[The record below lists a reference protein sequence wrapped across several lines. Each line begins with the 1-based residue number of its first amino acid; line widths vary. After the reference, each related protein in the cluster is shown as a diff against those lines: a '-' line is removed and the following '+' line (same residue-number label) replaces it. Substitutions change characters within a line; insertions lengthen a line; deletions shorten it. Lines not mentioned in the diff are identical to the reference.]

1 MYLTNEQAK
10 DKGLIRYLAEQAV
23 PESISTIQPLPE
35 GITSHNFEINQHIIF
50 KLPGFSTPTE
60 RWIQQSRCAPVLQ
73 RHLPCQIPQPEIKPV
88 FLNSKSQDF
97 LLSSVYEK
105 IDGETIPYS
114 WHFFKKSQ
122 KFKIQYF
129 EQLADIIHQLHSILP
144 KDLPVKIPTAEE
156 FLKKRFSRSVS
167 KMTPKQEEI
176 LHKIIHSS
184 WVGFHKN
191 LSLSTLCHCDLRSAN
206 VCLDKKGHI
215 TGILDFD
222 SLNTGEPVFEFRPFL
237 YGSKKNE
244 ADIKLFYQI
253 YCQKTG
259 ENPHLKDFKQMRR
272 LFWALCAFALLC
284 KAKNT
289 PGIKSKFRFLKGVKN
304 VFHNA

>member
-10 DKGLIRYLAEQAV
+10 NKDLIGYLAKQAV
-23 PESISTIQPLPE
+23 AEPIFTIHPLSE

-60 RWIQQSRCAPVLQ
+60 RWIQQSQCAPVLQ
-73 RHLPCQIPQPEIKPV
+73 KHLSCKIPHPELKPV
-88 FLNSKSQDF
+88 FLNATSQDF

-105 IDGETIPYS
+105 IDGKTIPYS
-114 WHFFKKSQ
+114 CHFSKKS
-122 KFKIQYF
+122 KEFKMHYF
-129 EQLADIIHQLHSILP
+129 EQLADIMYQLHSILP
-144 KDLPVKIPTAEE
+144 KDLPVQIPTAEE
-156 FLKKRFSRSVS
+156 FLKKLFSKSVS
-167 KMTPKQEEI
+167 KITPKQEEL

-184 WVGFHKN
+184 WVGFPQN

-206 VCLDKKGHI
+206 VCLDKKDHI

-222 SLNTGEPVFEFRPFL
+222 SLNIGKPFFEFRPFL
-237 YGSKKNE
+237 YGSKNHE

-253 YCQKTG
+253 YCQRSG
-259 ENPHLKDFKQMRR
+259 ENSRLKDLKQMRR
-272 LFWALCAFALLC
+272 LFWSLCAFALLC
-284 KAKNT
+284 KAQNS

>member
-60 RWIQQSRCAPVLQ
+60 GWIQQSQCAPILQ
-73 RHLPCQIPQPEIKPV
+73 RHLSCQIPQYKVKPV
-88 FLNSKSQDF
+88 FLNSTSQDF

-105 IDGETIPYS
+105 IDGKTIPYS
-114 WHFFKKSQ
+114 CHFFEKSQ
-122 KFKIQYF
+122 KFKMHYF
-129 EQLADIIHQLHSILP
+129 EQLADIMHQLHSVSP
-144 KDLPVKIPTAEE
+144 KDLPVQIPTAEE
-156 FLKKRFSRSVS
+156 FLKKRFSRSVGQL
-167 KMTPKQEEI
+167 TPKQAEI

-184 WVGFHKN
+184 WVGFHKK
-191 LSLSTLCHCDLRSAN
+191 LSASTLCHCDLRSAN
-206 VCLDKKGHI
+206 VCLDKKDQI

-222 SLNTGEPVFEFRPFL
+222 SLNIGEPFWEFRPFL
-237 YGSKKNE
+237 YGSKNHE
-244 ADIKLFYQI
+244 ADTKLFYQI

-259 ENPHLKDFKQMRR
+259 ENPRPKDFKQMRR
-272 LFWALCAFALLC
+272 LFWTLCAFALLC
-284 KAKNT
+284 KAKNV

-304 VFHNA
+304 VFHSM